1 MDSCVLTLRPLRRS
15 GRLHDSRWETG
26 GNYAYQFMRIS
37 NINVFYNEIDAILV
51 CIRISMKNNFPC
63 EFFKTGG
70 VVLLNFAENEEVVV
84 CHFY

>member
-1 MDSCVLTLRPLRRS
+1 
-15 GRLHDSRWETG
+15 
-26 GNYAYQFMRIS
+26 MRIS

-70 VVLLNFAENEEVVV
+70 VVLLNFAEDEEVVV